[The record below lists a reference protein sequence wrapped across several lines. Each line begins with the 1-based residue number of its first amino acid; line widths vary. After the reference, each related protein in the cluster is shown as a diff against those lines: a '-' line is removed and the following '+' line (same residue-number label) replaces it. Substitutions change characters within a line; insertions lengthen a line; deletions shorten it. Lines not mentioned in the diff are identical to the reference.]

1 MIAEELISNEIP
13 PLKTSD
19 SGLKAM
25 AWMEEFRI
33 SHLPIVNHQELL
45 GVISEEDIFN
55 LNSPEEP
62 LGNHR
67 LSLYKPYVKSSQ
79 HIYEVIRVVAQ
90 MNLSLVPVLDDKENY
105 LEIIT
110 SLFNHFNLEFSVD
123 KNLIKGDSTSEDIKN
138 EIRKFNFFDVV
149 YIDGCHDYNCVVS
162 DILLMKE
169 VTKLNSI
176 IVFDD
181 SSCFKQIPENN
192 FKGHIDVCNAIKDY
206 LENDS
211 MFIEIL
217 CVGHNRVFK
226 RIE

>member
-79 HIYEVIRVVAQ
+79 HIYEVIRLVAQ
-90 MNLSLVPVLDDKENY
+90 MNLSLVPVLDEKENY
-105 LEIIT
+105 LGIIT
-110 SLFNHFNLEFSVD
+110 IPDLVKKLAELSSIKDPGAILLLELNERDYNLSQIAHIVESNDCKILSSYINTIPESTKIEVVLKLNRTDLRAIIATFSRY
-123 KNLIKGDSTSEDIKN
+123 NYTIKGSFMETSQDDDLN
-138 EIRKFNFFDVV
+138 DRFRQLMNF
-149 YIDGCHDYNCVVS
+149 ID
-162 DILLMKE
+162 M
-169 VTKLNSI
+169 
-176 IVFDD
+176 
-181 SSCFKQIPENN
+181 
-192 FKGHIDVCNAIKDY
+192 
-206 LENDS
+206 
-211 MFIEIL
+211 
-217 CVGHNRVFK
+217 
-226 RIE
+226 